1 MMDASLPDVEE
12 PPEPAP
18 EDDNMEDIDPAGHDD
33 ILEGIKSKD
42 EEEEEEQREA
52 PVRLSSI
59 ATTDSSVLKI
69 SRREPMISA
78 FEDHF
83 SLPASSNLVRFRH
96 RLNAARVYDEG
107 VFQTVIE
114 EEYNENSDTATITVK
129 KMKDSTSGT
138 TILRISYSI
147 VTALWT
153 G

>member
-1 MMDASLPDVEE
+1 MMDANVPDFEE
-12 PPEPAP
+12 PPKPVP
-18 EDDNMEDIDPAGHDD
+18 EANDMVEDIDRDD
-33 ILEGIKSKD
+33 PNVITEGETGMD
-42 EEEEEEQREA
+42 EEGQREA
-52 PVRLSSI
+52 PPRFSSI
-59 ATTDSSVLKI
+59 VTTDSSVLKLC
-69 SRREPMISA
+69 RREPMITL

-107 VFQTVIE
+107 GFQTVLE
-114 EEYNENSDTATITVK
+114 EEHDQKTDTATITVK